1 MKGVILIIMFLIV
14 LQLTMNVNSII
25 NQSDNIESILFSSI
39 IHLWNDSKTG
49 DIYMEK
55 EGETELL
62 IKHENV
68 ILKKIKYSVVN
79 ILYFIEIQL
88 FIYVLA
94 YFLTQGKPFV
104 FKEK

>member
-1 MKGVILIIMFLIV
+1 
-14 LQLTMNVNSII
+14 
-25 NQSDNIESILFSSI
+25 
-39 IHLWNDSKTG
+39 
-49 DIYMEK
+49 MEK